1 MNTIHLVRKGGIPV
15 LAYPKHD
22 PASPI
27 SLTFVVTYHHSS
39 AQATFYL
46 QCSPSVQDRN
56 EPQAFILQYSADNFV
71 SGSLSLESAL
81 IALPPQR
88 LNEVGRHGK
97 PQMRTLCLSLKNV
110 CPVWC
115 PLTPVTP
122 AFQSEF
128 QTSLT
133 NLAKA
138 TDLMILFD
146 YNWVHH
152 DMHVYF
158 QRLVEHTEEFTGC
171 PVPGHFGK
179 LYRRLDWKVF
189 SIGEADAHVDGDVA
203 TDDEEPPPVYAE
215 VNNKRGRYAS
225 TSPTPASPP
234 AKRLLS
240 SYLRGSPTILNT
252 PTEKESISTQSPML
266 LQSPV
271 TPPNPNFLPFTALK
285 TGSSP
290 ELSSS
295 LDAAILE
302 VDSAQA
308 VEQAVST
315 LLPSVV
321 ETLLPNVLESILP
334 RLLTLSSP
342 ATPLSQQ
349 LMESQCQEKPPTPPV
364 LSAFTSTFGD
374 YVAGQIKGEL
384 SRLYA
389 DSLAHWNYLRHEAD
403 EDFQDVFNDQKI
415 EVVMEKEAAIAE
427 VEKVISGKLQEFKG
441 MCELIIEELGETA
454 GDEAEVRASKVVDH
468 MMQRLDKWGRE
479 DKTNLERGT
488 EELLKN
494 REKAIRDKEHI
505 MRAKEKLLKLEQK
518 LWREKRDVKK
528 KLRALR
534 REQKRFE
541 KEKRRWAEQSL
552 RLPPRSGL
560 KSSDNSDPVARLRS
574 MSI

>member
-39 AQATFYL
+39 AQATLYL
-46 QCSPSVQDRN
+46 QCSPSVQDQN

-71 SGSLSLESAL
+71 SGSLSFESAL
-81 IALPPQR
+81 IALPQQR

-97 PQMRTLCLSLKNV
+97 PQMRALCLSLKKV
-110 CPVWC
+110 CAVWC

-138 TDLMILFD
+138 KDLTILLD

-152 DMHVYF
+152 DMRVYF
-158 QRLVEHTEEFTGC
+158 QRLVEHTAEFTGC
-171 PVPGHFGK
+171 PVPGHLGK
-179 LYRRLDWKVF
+179 LYRRLDWTVF
-189 SIGEADAHVDGDVA
+189 SIVEVDAPADGDAA

-215 VNNKRGRYAS
+215 VNNKRNRYAS
-225 TSPTPASPP
+225 ISPTPASPP

-240 SYLRGSPTILNT
+240 SYHRGSPTILNT
-252 PTEKESISTQSPML
+252 PTEKDSISTQSPML
-266 LQSPV
+266 LHFPV
-271 TPPNPNFLPFTALK
+271 TPPNPKFPSFTAVK
-285 TGSSP
+285 TGSTPQLSYSP
-290 ELSSS
+290 
-295 LDAAILE
+295 DAAILD

-308 VEQAVST
+308 VEQAVSI

-321 ETLLPNVLESILP
+321 DTLLPNVLETILP

-342 ATPLSQQ
+342 TIPLSQQ
-349 LMESQCQEKPPTPPV
+349 LIDSQCPEIPPTPPV

-389 DSLAHWNYLRHEAD
+389 DSLAHWNYLRHEVD

-415 EVVMEKEAAIAE
+415 EVGMEKEAAIAE

-441 MCELIIEELGETA
+441 MCELLIEELGETA
-454 GDEAEVRASKVVDH
+454 GDEAEVKASKVVDH
-468 MMQRLDKWGRE
+468 TLQRLDKWGRKE
-479 DKTNLERGT
+479 KANLERGT

-494 REKAIRDKEHI
+494 REDAVKDKERI
-505 MRAKEKLLKLEQK
+505 IRAKEKLLQREQK

-541 KEKRRWAEQSL
+541 KEKRKWAEQSL
-552 RLPPRSGL
+552 RFPPRSGL
-560 KSSDNSDPVARLRS
+560 KSSGDSDPVARPRS